1 MATKVKLRQKAI
13 LGSRKSLYLDFYP
26 AITDP
31 KTGKTTRR
39 EFLGL
44 YLFEKAKT
52 PIDKHQNK
60 ETRDLAENIRAKRQ
74 IEIQS
79 GDFGFLHSNDNT
91 TDFINYFRELA
102 DKHNQRNREVWLC
115 ALHYLKEFTG
125 GTIRVADVNQKFC
138 NDFKEYILNAPR
150 IRSRKL
156 KISQNTA
163 FSYFNKLK
171 AALKQAF
178 RDGIIKTDISSQV
191 ERIKEA
197 ETERQF
203 LTIDELN
210 NLVRTDCG
218 LPILKQAALF
228 ASLTGLRFSDIQK
241 LVWSEVQQSKEIK
254 DGKEIDYYFIRFTQK
269 KTKGVEL
276 LPIPVQAY
284 DLLGQRGAPTEQVF
298 EGLQYSAFV
307 NFHLKR
313 WVLKAGITKN
323 ITFHSFRHT
332 YATLQLN
339 AGTDIFTVSK
349 MLGHRDLKT
358 TLIYAKIIDK
368 TKRDATDKI
377 KLDF

>member
-1 MATKVKLRQKAI
+1 MTKVKLRAKKI
-13 LGSRKSLYLDFYP
+13 SGKRKSLYLDFYP
-26 AITDP
+26 AIPHPD
-31 KTGKTTRR
+31 TGKNTRR

-44 YLFEKAKT
+44 YLFEKPKT

-60 ETRDLAENIRAKRQ
+60 ETQALGENIRAKRQ
-74 IEIQS
+74 IEIQN
-79 GDFGFLHSNDNT
+79 GQYGFLSSNDQNSN
-91 TDFINYFRELA
+91 FINFFRELA
-102 DKHNQRNREVWLC
+102 DKHKQSNREVWLC
-115 ALHYLKEFTG
+115 SLHYLKEFAG
-125 GTIRVADVNQKFC
+125 ETIRFGDLNVKFC
-138 NDFKEYILNAPR
+138 NDFKDYLLHAPR
-150 IRSRKL
+150 MRSNKL

-163 FSYFNKLK
+163 YGYYSKLM
-171 AALKQAF
+171 AALKQAH
-178 RDGIIKTDISSQV
+178 RNGILKTDISFQA

-203 LTIDELN
+203 LTLDELN
-210 NLVRTDCG
+210 SLARTECG

-228 ASLTGLRFSDIQK
+228 AALTGMRFSDIQK

-254 DGKEIDYYFIRFTQK
+254 EGKENDYYFIRFTQQ

-276 LPIPVQAY
+276 LPISEQAY
-284 DLLGQRGAPTEQVF
+284 NLLGKRGAPTENVF
-298 EGLQYSAFV
+298 EGLEYSSFI

-323 ITFHSFRHT
+323 ITFHCFRHT
-332 YATLQLN
+332 YATLQLS

-358 TLIYAKIIDK
+358 TLIYAKIIDQ
-368 TKRDATDKI
+368 TKRNATDKI